1 MSSADG
7 DLSPAPEPT
16 TDPDPDFAP
25 GGPADAAAVDTDDGP
40 PATPDQPRSAQVE
53 EHQVP
58 DEIDAPEDVDED
70 EKHIEDEPP
79 V

>member
-7 DLSPAPEPT
+7 ELSPAPEPT
-16 TDPDPDFAP
+16 TDPAPDFAP
-25 GGPADAAAVDTDDGP
+25 GGPADAPRVDTDEQL

-53 EHQVP
+53 EDQVP
-58 DEIDAPEDVDED
+58 DEIDAPEDVDES
-70 EKHIEDEPP
+70 EEHVEDEPP

>member
-1 MSSADG
+1 M
-7 DLSPAPEPT
+7 
-16 TDPDPDFAP
+16 
-25 GGPADAAAVDTDDGP
+25 DTDDGP

-70 EKHIEDEPP
+70 EEHVEDEPP

>member
-1 MSSADG
+1 MSADG

-16 TDPDPDFAP
+16 TDPEPDRAP
-25 GGPADAAAVDTDDGP
+25 GGPADAFEADTDSGA

-53 EHQVP
+53 EHEVP
-58 DEIDAPEDVDED
+58 DEIDSPEEVDE
-70 EKHIEDEPP
+70 EEEHVEDEPP

>member
-1 MSSADG
+1 MSSDG

-16 TDPDPDFAP
+16 EDPAPDRAP
-25 GGPADAAAVDTDDGP
+25 GGPADAFEPDTDSGA

-53 EHQVP
+53 EHEVP
-58 DEIDAPEDVDED
+58 DEIDSPEEVDE
-70 EKHIEDEPP
+70 EEEHVEDEPP